1 MGTHLLIEVSLQ
13 LSLGVDAATQIIS
26 GMSSEDFRN
35 ICQGVASL
43 ILAWKK
49 KSA

>member
-1 MGTHLLIEVSLQ
+1 MGTQLYIEVSLQ
-13 LSLGVDAATQIIS
+13 LSFNINAVTQIIS

-35 ICQGVASL
+35 ICLGVASL
-43 ILAWKK
+43 IQACKK

>member
-1 MGTHLLIEVSLQ
+1 MGAHFCIEASLQ
-13 LSLGVDAATQIIS
+13 LSFGLDAVTQIIS

-35 ICQGVASL
+35 ICQGIAYL
-43 ILAWKK
+43 IMAFKK

>member
-1 MGTHLLIEVSLQ
+1 MGAHLLIEVSLQ
-13 LSLGVDAATQIIS
+13 LSFDVDAATQIIS
-26 GMSSEDFRN
+26 GMSTEDFRN
-35 ICQGVASL
+35 ICNGIASL

>member
-1 MGTHLLIEVSLQ
+1 MGAHLLIEVSLQ
-13 LSLGVDAATQIIS
+13 LSLTLDAAAQIIS

-35 ICQGVASL
+35 ICQGIASL
-43 ILAWKK
+43 ILACKK